1 MEGFMTTKE
10 AAEKWNISIRQVQN
24 HCKSGRIKGVLRVGT
39 NYLIPKE
46 LMFICMMQ
54 EIPPKDKTVLLDTMF
69 DTLRLI
75 YCTINFAKGGSVY
88 VVQQM

>member
-39 NYLIPKE
+39 NYLIPTNAVK
-46 LMFICMMQ
+46 
-54 EIPPKDKTVLLDTMF
+54 PKYT
-69 DTLRLI
+69 
-75 YCTINFAKGGSVY
+75 YVY
-88 VVQQM
+88 EAEKKF